1 MAFDPSYKGK
11 WSAAIVRAVRKTV
24 NIMMQA
30 TSRLDLYNMRS
41 LQLKKRKGEEYH
53 QIRIN
58 DQYRFLVEFKSKN
71 SGELISIIKIGD
83 LH

>member
-1 MAFDPSYKGK
+1 
-11 WSAAIVRAVRKTV
+11 
-24 NIMMQA
+24 
-30 TSRLDLYNMRS
+30 MRS